1 MTGVQRL
8 GHRWR
13 HILEVYSFHSSRTPL
28 SLKDKYRYTHWARLH
43 VRIICIVYIHVHV
56 EMYMTMLYILYT
68 HIKITSCRYRT
79 LAKDLHVHVIQ
90 MCSEATN
97 IPRYMYIYVHV

>member
-13 HILEVYSFHSSRTPL
+13 HILEAYSFHSSRTPL
-28 SLKDKYRYTHWARLH
+28 SLKDKYRYIHWARLH
-43 VRIICIVYIHVHV
+43 VRICILYYTYNVHV

-68 HIKITSCRYRT
+68 HTHQNYF
-79 LAKDLHVHVIQ
+79 
-90 MCSEATN
+90 M
-97 IPRYMYIYVHV
+97 YMQV